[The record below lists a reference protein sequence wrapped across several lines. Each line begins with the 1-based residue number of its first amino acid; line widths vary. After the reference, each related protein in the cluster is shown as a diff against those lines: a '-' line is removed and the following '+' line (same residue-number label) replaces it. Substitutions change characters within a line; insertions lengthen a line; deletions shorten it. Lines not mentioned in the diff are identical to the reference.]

1 MSAIDHEIASQPDLW
16 PRARALAADVA
27 DVLPAKG
34 ERALVIGC
42 GTSLYMAQA
51 FAVSRESAGH
61 GETDAYP
68 ASELPSGRRYDRV
81 IALSRSGTTTEV
93 VRALRWI
100 GDAAPTTAVT
110 AVPDSPVASVAGSV
124 VAMPFADERSVVQTR
139 FATSALVL
147 LRAHLGIDCTESTR
161 QAERAL
167 TSELPI
173 DPSRFERFAF
183 LGHAWTIG
191 LANEAA
197 LKIRE
202 AARAWSEAYPAMEYR
217 HGPIAVADERAAV
230 WPIGEIGRDLI
241 TDIER
246 TKATVVRTPYDPLA
260 SLVLAQRTAVAL
272 ANSRNLDPDS
282 PHNLTRSV
290 VLS

>member
-16 PRARALAADVA
+16 PRARALAAEVA

-93 VRALRWI
+93 VRALLRI
-100 GDAAPTTAVT
+100 GDAAPTTAIT
-110 AVPDSPVASVAGSV
+110 AVPDSPVASGAGSV

-173 DPSRFERFAF
+173 DPARFERFAF
-183 LGHAWTIG
+183 LGHGWTVG

-217 HGPIAVADERAAV
+217 HGPIAVADARAAV
-230 WPIGEIGRDLI
+230 WPIGEVGHDLI
-241 TDIER
+241 TDIDR
-246 TKATVVRTPYDPLA
+246 TGATVVRTPYDPLA